1 MGALQALA
9 VGSIPSSSNLSE
21 MLHKLKQQTTRYRL
35 TSSNRLPN
43 RRARQFLLNY
53 LRFVREDAASF
64 KLRAAMGLIRW
75 SVTRSYHGEDRI
87 SFRAGCFITG
97 RARGTSQR
105 YTVSRTRIKA
115 LSDEGKL
122 FGARKSS

>member
-1 MGALQALA
+1 
-9 VGSIPSSSNLSE
+9 
-21 MLHKLKQQTTRYRL
+21 MLHKLKQQITRYKF

-53 LRFVREDAASF
+53 LRFIREDVASF
-64 KLRAAMGLIRW
+64 RLRAAMGLIRW
-75 SVTRSYHGEDRI
+75 TVTRAYHGENRI

-97 RARGTSQR
+97 RARGTSR
-105 YTVSRTRIKA
+105 RFTVSRTRIKA

>member
-1 MGALQALA
+1 
-9 VGSIPSSSNLSE
+9 
-21 MLHKLKQQTTRYRL
+21 MLHKLKQQTTRYQL

-53 LRFVREDAASF
+53 LRFVREDTASF
-64 KLRAAMGLIRW
+64 QLRAAMGLIRW
-75 SVTRSYHGEDRI
+75 SVTRSFHGEDRI
-87 SFRAGCFITG
+87 SLRAGCFITG

-105 YTVSRTRIKA
+105 FTVSRTRIKA

-122 FGARKSS
+122 FGARKSSW

>member
-1 MGALQALA
+1 
-9 VGSIPSSSNLSE
+9 
-21 MLHKLKQQTTRYRL
+21 MLHKLRQQINRHRRTL
-35 TSSNRLPN
+35 SNRVPN

-53 LRFVREDAASF
+53 LRFVREDTASY

-75 SVTRSYHGEDRI
+75 SVMRSFHGESRV
-87 SFRAGCFITG
+87 SFRSGCFITG

-122 FGARKSS
+122 FGTRKSS

>member
-1 MGALQALA
+1 
-9 VGSIPSSSNLSE
+9 
-21 MLHKLKQQTTRYRL
+21 MLHKLKQQTTRYKR
-35 TSSNRLPN
+35 TVSNRVPN

-53 LRFVREDAASF
+53 LRFVREDIASY

-75 SVTRSYHGEDRI
+75 SVMRSFHGEDRI
-87 SFRAGCFITG
+87 AFRSGCFISG

-105 YTVSRTRIKA
+105 YTVSRTKIKA